1 MLKPQPVDSSAMVVR
16 GTNVRSGGAYHQSKT
31 YSGGPKNGSGWLE
44 MSKTGNKD
52 PHWHM

>member
-1 MLKPQPVDSSAMVVR
+1 M
-16 GTNVRSGGAYHQSKT
+16 T

-52 PHWHM
+52 PMAYVIIANYHEILGKILETTW